1 MIAAIVRGVG
11 VALPFGAALKLAA
24 NCFVCSFG
32 SALAYR
38 VSLLAGRVLVG
49 VVLQVEGAI

>member
-1 MIAAIVRGVG
+1 MIAAIVRGFG
-11 VALPFGAALKLAA
+11 VALPCRAALKLAA

-49 VVLQVEGAI
+49 VVLQVEGAL